1 MSFQRLLPFGCAL
14 VLGVLVAV
22 LVPASWFLGIFLFGI
37 AAVVLLG
44 ILVSASAKESPPQH
58 LGVRLVSFF
67 VFGTGRPTAA
77 VQPGIALTM
86 FQLGA
91 VWLCGMGIAI
101 VWLGNA

>member
-1 MSFQRLLPFGCAL
+1 MSYQRLLPFGCAL
-14 VLGVLVAV
+14 ILGVLVAV
-22 LVPASWFLGIFLFGI
+22 LAPASWFLGIFLFGI
-37 AAVVLLG
+37 AAVALLG
-44 ILVSASAKESPPQH
+44 IFVSASVNESPPQRFG
-58 LGVRLVSFF
+58 LRLISFF

-77 VQPGIALTM
+77 VAPGIALTM

>member
-1 MSFQRLLPFGCAL
+1 MGYQRLLPFGCAL
-14 VLGVLVAV
+14 ILGVLVAV
-22 LVPASWFLGIFLFGI
+22 FVPPSWLLGIFLFGV

-58 LGVRLVSFF
+58 FGVRLISFF

-77 VQPGIALTM
+77 VAPGIALTM

-91 VWLCGMGIAI
+91 VCLCGIGIAI